1 MTTRYI
7 GKTTMQHN
15 TTSVTGNQQHGNN
28 VQHQNDNQHS
38 YMYTSV
44 TCNQQHG
51 SIPLKVLLYI
61 ANKRFRVSDTK
72 YLDNLAKYIL
82 IFK

>member
-28 VQHQNDNQHS
+28 VQHLNDNQHS
-38 YMYTSV
+38 YTSV

-51 SIPLKVLLYI
+51 SIPLKDLDI
-61 ANKRFRVSDTK
+61 FRVSDTK

>member
-38 YMYTSV
+38 YTSV

-61 ANKRFRVSDTK
+61 ANKRFRH
-72 YLDNLAKYIL
+72 
-82 IFK
+82 F